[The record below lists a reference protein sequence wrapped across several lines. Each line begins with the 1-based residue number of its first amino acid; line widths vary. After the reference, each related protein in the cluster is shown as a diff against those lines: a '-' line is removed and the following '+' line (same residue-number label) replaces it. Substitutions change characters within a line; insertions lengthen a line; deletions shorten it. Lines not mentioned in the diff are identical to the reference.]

1 MSAHCMSVM
10 ALSAEYKQMRTRLLE
25 DEELMKLFL
34 VRIERSNEHSLSFP
48 AVNLELLI
56 AFQNTKN
63 SIALYRIHTNTFAL

>member
-1 MSAHCMSVM
+1 MSVM
-10 ALSAEYKQMRTRLLE
+10 ALSAEYKQMKTRLLE